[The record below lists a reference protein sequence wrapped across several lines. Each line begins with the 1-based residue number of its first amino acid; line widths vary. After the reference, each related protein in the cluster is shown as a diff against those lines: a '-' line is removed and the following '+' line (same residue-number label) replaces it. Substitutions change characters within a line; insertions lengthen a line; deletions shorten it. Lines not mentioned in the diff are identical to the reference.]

1 MEEKI
6 KVKEMFVSTQGEGPF
21 VGYRQ
26 LFVRFC
32 GCNLACKYC
41 DTDFLAKD
49 NLLEYTVEE
58 LSLEINK
65 FSDIHSVSFTGGEPL
80 LHAKFLKALLPR
92 LTNKV
97 YLETNATLADD
108 LAEILPLVDII
119 SADIKLPSATG
130 IKDTFSKHDK
140 FFEVAR
146 QRSDVYLFAKVV
158 FDEKITDNEIEQAT
172 QLANKY
178 AIELILQPK
187 TDLSGALPPNE
198 IVERVFSKCLE
209 KTPRVRLIPQV
220 HKFLDIR

>member
-65 FSDIHSVSFTGGEPL
+65 FSDIHSVSCESGE
-80 LHAKFLKALLPR
+80 
-92 LTNKV
+92 
-97 YLETNATLADD
+97 
-108 LAEILPLVDII
+108 
-119 SADIKLPSATG
+119 
-130 IKDTFSKHDK
+130 
-140 FFEVAR
+140 
-146 QRSDVYLFAKVV
+146 
-158 FDEKITDNEIEQAT
+158 
-172 QLANKY
+172 
-178 AIELILQPK
+178 
-187 TDLSGALPPNE
+187 
-198 IVERVFSKCLE
+198 
-209 KTPRVRLIPQV
+209 
-220 HKFLDIR
+220 